1 MALGTLDFARELPAL
16 SGQISRFDVVTKFQN
31 VIVSGNQV
39 PFEESGATERSAASR
54 IGVNRRTL
62 HRWSE
67 LLDSL
72 PLSLRLHTP
81 A

>member
-1 MALGTLDFARELPAL
+1 MVENGSASPHELVKALKRYP
-16 SGQISRFDVVTKFQN
+16 
-31 VIVSGNQV
+31 
-39 PFEESGATERSAASR
+39 EESGETERSAASR